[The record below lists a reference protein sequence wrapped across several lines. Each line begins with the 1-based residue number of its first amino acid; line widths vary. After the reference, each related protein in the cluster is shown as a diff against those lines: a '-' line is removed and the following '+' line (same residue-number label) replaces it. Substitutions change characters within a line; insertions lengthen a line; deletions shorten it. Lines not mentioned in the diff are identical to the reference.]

1 MTELWD
7 EPLRGERYS
16 IVTKRR
22 QLDRFLDDPTE
33 LRLKRFAGTLW
44 AYDAWATVDFPVEER
59 MLDGYDAED
68 FRDFIRGVE
77 AGEISTGDPDTPN
90 LGTWVM
96 SEIME
101 AIDPSNYATLNDAA
115 RTGLQALGYPTPGK
129 PMDSFDEYWDF
140 VDHTNDAVE
149 QYDLRDRVER
159 ALPEVP
165 DDVLTVDIAQAAFQ
179 LHGDDEFDL
188 DLAATAAT
196 E

>member
-22 QLDRFLDDPTE
+22 QLNRFLDDPTE
-33 LRLKRFAGTLW
+33 TRLKRFAGTLW

-59 MLDGYDAED
+59 MLDGHDAEG
-68 FRDFIRGVE
+68 FRDFLLAVK
-77 AGEISTGDPDTPN
+77 AGETSTGDPETPN

-96 SEIME
+96 SELME
-101 AIDPSNYATLNDAA
+101 AVDPANYATLNDDA

-129 PMDSFDEYWDF
+129 PMDSYDEYWEF
-140 VDHTNDAVE
+140 VEHTNEVVE
-149 QYDLRDRVER
+149 RFDLRERVER
-159 ALPEVP
+159 VLGDVPEEAP
-165 DDVLTVDIAQAAFQ
+165 TVDIAQAAFQ
-179 LHGDDEFDL
+179 LHCDDEFDL
-188 DLAATAAT
+188 DLAAASAP